1 MKLTLFIA
9 VVSFGHFREILA
21 KSLLPGAIIGVR
33 PDFVNSKP
41 SLEDR
46 KKVIE
51 DAIDYFNNQELL
63 KLQMRKLDVTQLDT
77 PIDNP
82 PALNKDEVEQSFMLV
97 KTRTIRERGKRYIQ
111 QRSHLTPCL
120 LKICNMGR
128 KRQTHYM

>member
-9 VVSFGHFREILA
+9 VVSFGHFRELLA
-21 KSLLPGAIIGVR
+21 KSLLPGATIGVR
-33 PDFVNSKP
+33 PDFANSRL

-46 KKVIE
+46 KK
-51 DAIDYFNNQELL
+51 NNRELL
-63 KLQMRKLDVTQLDT
+63 KRQMRKLDVTQLDT
-77 PIDNP
+77 PIDDP
-82 PALNKDEVEQSFMLV
+82 STLNKDEVEQSFILV
-97 KTRTIRERGKRYIQ
+97 KMRTIRERGKRYIQ